1 MCRNEKRKRNTMHI
15 RRAWNTWGKRKENN
29 INSGSSN
36 IGCNKKS
43 TVATRPQH
51 VLLIKKR
58 FTVLYKT
65 RSVYRYFSDLYSPPQ
80 LQTLLVAD
88 LAEKDNITISTAA
101 AEIYFHFHTR
111 HVFASV
117 SVPVC
122 MHILSWRVRDRSHR
136 VHRLFTSLRASSL
149 SCSYIHFHPSKY
161 VISGIRIDK
170 S

>member
-1 MCRNEKRKRNTMHI
+1 M
-15 RRAWNTWGKRKENN
+15 GKKKGKQHQQRQQQYWLQQKKH
-29 INSGSSN
+29 S
-36 IGCNKKS
+36 CN
-43 TVATRPQH
+43 AAPACFAD
-51 VLLIKKR
+51 KKR

-111 HVFASV
+111 YVFASV